1 MRYENSYEW
10 LNFLVTFSLIFIGIF
25 LLFHW
30 LQISSGVDI
39 SRRIAISGNETVENR
54 IIKKTDI
61 KGKFEKFNGVPSTF
75 KGSWTGFRG
84 NLKDNVNRETVS
96 LLDTVDQKKL
106 PINWSVDLGEG
117 YAGAAIANGRVYLLD
132 YDKENESDS
141 LRCFSVSDGKE
152 IWRRSY
158 RIKIKRNHGIS
169 RTVPAVNDKFCLTVG
184 PKCHVMCVNSQNGDF
199 LWGIDLKAD
208 YGTKIPLWYTGQ
220 CPLIDGNLAIIAP
233 AGEKLIIG
241 VDCVSGKV
249 VFSTP
254 NPDKFK
260 MSHSSI
266 IPMTFHGKKMYV
278 YCPIGG
284 IVGISAEDKDRGTVL
299 FKTTEWKHSVISP
312 SPVKVGD
319 DRILVSAGYGA
330 GSMMF
335 RIIYKDNVFSIKKL
349 FAIDKSDFAC
359 EQHTP
364 IYYKGHLFTVLPADA
379 GEMNKE
385 LVCMKPDGTQVW
397 SSGKDNRFGLGPF
410 LIADGKIFVLN
421 DNGVLTVVQAS
432 LESYSK
438 IWQAR
443 VLNGREAWA
452 PIAISGGLMILRD
465 LKRMICLDLRKDVN

>member
-1 MRYENSYEW
+1 MKCEKSYEW
-10 LNFLVTFSLIFIGIF
+10 LNFLVTFSLIFIGVF
-25 LLFHW
+25 FLFHW
-30 LQISSGVDI
+30 FKLSPGFNV
-39 SRRIAISGNETVENR
+39 SRRIALSGNDIVEKVTNQ
-54 IIKKTDI
+54 KTDI
-61 KGKFEKFNGVPSTF
+61 KGKFEKFTGVPSSL

-84 NLKDNVNRETVS
+84 MLKDNINRESVS
-96 LLDTVDQKKL
+96 LVETLDPNNL
-106 PINWSVDLGEG
+106 PIKWTVDLGDG

-141 LRCFSVSDGKE
+141 LRCFSVLDGKE

-169 RTVPAVNDKFCLTVG
+169 RTVPAVNDKYCLTIG
-184 PKCHVMCVNSQNGDF
+184 PKCHVMCVNSLNGDF
-199 LWGIDLKAD
+199 LWGIDLKED

-220 CPLIDGNLAIIAP
+220 CPLIDENLAILAP
-233 AGEKLIIG
+233 AGKKLIIG
-241 VDCVSGKV
+241 VDCTSGKV

-312 SPVKVGD
+312 SPVKVRD
-319 DRILVSAGYGA
+319 DMILVSAGYGA

-335 RIIYKDNVFSIKKL
+335 RVIYKDNIFSIKKL

-364 IYYKGHLFTVLPADA
+364 IYYKEHLFTVLPADA
-379 GEMNKE
+379 GERNKE
-385 LVCMKPDGTQVW
+385 LVCMKPDGTHVW

-410 LIADGKIFVLN
+410 LIADEKIFVLN
-421 DNGVLTVVQAS
+421 DNGVLTVVKAS
-432 LESYSK
+432 PVSYNQ
-438 IWQAR
+438 IWQTR
-443 VLNGREAWA
+443 VLKGREAWA
-452 PIAISGGLMILRD
+452 PIALSGGLMILRD